1 MNYHRI
7 GAAHRSGSIGLDWRQ
22 SSGAA
27 GARVFALPNR
37 KRSSIDR
44 VLLVLCIV
52 AALVMAAYKP
62 VRGTTTCEPPSAA
75 AWCGAPSQ
83 DGMGEVSHRP
93 NAYP

>member
-1 MNYHRI
+1 MIHHRV
-7 GAAHRSGSIGLDWRQ
+7 GAAHRSGSIGLDWQ

-44 VLLVLCIV
+44 VLLVLCIIV
-52 AALVMAAYKP
+52 ALVMAAYKP
-62 VRGTTTCEPPSAA
+62 ARGTTPCETPSAA
-75 AWCGAPSQ
+75 ACCGAPSQ
-83 DGMGEVSHRP
+83 GGMGTVRHWP